1 MNRRNETRRAAR
13 AAAQVLASSSRNNR
27 TSFDIVG
34 AITAR
39 GIPLVFR
46 PLDRIWGAF
55 ISSGNGTGGIIVNN
69 HLGLAAQRFTL
80 AHELGHLLLGHPSS
94 LDETVG
100 FQGRHASRSRAVE
113 EVAADAFASE
123 LLASKHLVIECVERH
138 GWNKD
143 ELRQPGNI
151 YQLALRLGINYQAA
165 CWGLVTA
172 NILRRAEAEQLQA
185 GPVMDLKRALAPEG
199 LMANSWS
206 DVWALTR
213 SDTDSFLEAQPD
225 DLFAVHLED
234 IASACYTWSLVE
246 AGMDVEIVGE
256 LQAAHSD
263 RVYGKPSARVVYV
276 RFNAP
281 GTHRLA
287 LEHTRQWTGAALD
300 RIEIHIDDHGKERG
314 GLPRRAKL
322 DALARGA

>member
-1 MNRRNETRRAAR
+1 MDRPNETLRAVK
-13 AAAQVLASSSRNNR
+13 AAGQVLAPSGRNNR

-34 AITAR
+34 AITER

-46 PLDRIWGAF
+46 PLDRLWGAF
-55 ISSGNGTGGIIVNN
+55 ISSGSGTGGIIVNN
-69 HLGLAAQRFTL
+69 RLGLAAQRFTL
-80 AHELGHLLLGHPSS
+80 AHELGHLLLGHQSS

-100 FQGRHASRSRAVE
+100 FEGRHTSRSRAVE

-123 LLASKHLVIECVERH
+123 LLASGHLVIDCVERH

-143 ELRQPGNI
+143 ELRQPEII
-151 YQLALRLGINYQAA
+151 YQLSLRLGINYQVA

-172 NILRRAEAEQLQA
+172 KVLTRAEAERLHGEPA
-185 GPVMDLKRALAPEG
+185 TNLKRTLAPEG
-199 LMANSWS
+199 LTANSGA
-206 DVWALTR
+206 DVWTLTR
-213 SDTDSFLEAQPD
+213 SDTDCFLEAEPG

-234 IASACYTWSLVE
+234 HASAGYTWSLVE
-246 AGMDVEIVGE
+246 AGTDAEIVGE
-256 LQAAHSD
+256 SQAAHTD

-287 LEHTRQWTGAALD
+287 FEHTRPWSGAALD
-300 RIEIHIDDHGKERG
+300 LIEIHIDDHGKERG